1 MESMGSFSE
10 WFSHFWP
17 LLALIVAA
25 LVLTVVVFRRRLFER
40 GYRKGEAK
48 DPGTVKH
55 ENPPDQWSRS
65 H

>member
-1 MESMGSFSE
+1 MDSINEFAA
-10 WFSHFWP
+10 HFWP
-17 LLALIVAA
+17 VLLLIGIA

-48 DPGTVKH
+48 DPQRVRR
-55 ENPPDQWSRS
+55 ENPPDQWSQN

>member
-1 MESMGSFSE
+1 MSSVTE
-10 WFSHFWP
+10 WVSHFWP
-17 LLALIVAA
+17 VLVLIGIALA
-25 LVLTVVVFRRRLFER
+25 LTVVVFRRRMFER

-48 DPGTVKH
+48 NPDEVRR